1 MGLGNRIWRQARLA
15 VVPEGLLPHER
26 QQLRHHLGAAMLTG
40 LFMGALTLAD
50 TVLAKTLH
58 GSALA
63 VTVMTVLIGVS
74 FLASLFWAGAM
85 HNRSKTPFI
94 LAAGLLGRGGLA
106 LAGLSTVP
114 AWFIFTVGL
123 GWMGQAMI
131 INAQVA
137 IIQRS
142 YRLDRRNQLFGVAV
156 SAATVMRLV
165 ATVVAGRILDL
176 DEQAY
181 GLIFAVAGLAGLFGA
196 VLLTRMEAG
205 LQPVPTPPGAGE
217 LYQPLKEPG
226 FAGGLRSM
234 RQSVGLLLRILRE
247 DRIFRRFE
255 INFFIY
261 GIAFLSLLPMV
272 PLFLVHDLG
281 LDYTRIGLARGLMG
295 QTGLILFA
303 PALGRTL
310 EKLKPVRFCA
320 RIFSLL
326 ALYPGLLLLAGLLPA
341 AAHIVTVYAAFVC
354 FGIAMAGV
362 SIAWSLSSIHFA
374 GSEDPSAYQS
384 VHSVLVG
391 VRGVV
396 APLLG
401 YLVMSTT
408 STLHGFALT
417 AALFLLSALLMARMA
432 RDEAADGPPEASAD
446 ARSRD

>member
-1 MGLGNRIWRQARLA
+1 
-15 VVPEGLLPHER
+15 
-26 QQLRHHLGAAMLTG
+26 
-40 LFMGALTLAD
+40 
-50 TVLAKTLH
+50 
-58 GSALA
+58 
-63 VTVMTVLIGVS
+63 
-74 FLASLFWAGAM
+74 
-85 HNRSKTPFI
+85 
-94 LAAGLLGRGGLA
+94 
-106 LAGLSTVP
+106 
-114 AWFIFTVGL
+114 
-123 GWMGQAMI
+123 
-131 INAQVA
+131 
-137 IIQRS
+137 
-142 YRLDRRNQLFGVAV
+142 
-156 SAATVMRLV
+156 
-165 ATVVAGRILDL
+165 
-176 DEQAY
+176 
-181 GLIFAVAGLAGLFGA
+181 
-196 VLLTRMEAG
+196 
-205 LQPVPTPPGAGE
+205 
-217 LYQPLKEPG
+217 
-226 FAGGLRSM
+226 M

-310 EKLKPVRFCA
+310 EKL
-320 RIFSLL
+320 
-326 ALYPGLLLLAGLLPA
+326 
-341 AAHIVTVYAAFVC
+341 AAHVVTVYAAFVC

-391 VRGVV
+391 VRGAV

-401 YLVMSTT
+401 YLVISTT
-408 STLHGFALT
+408 STLHGFALS

-432 RDEAADGPPEASAD
+432 RDEAADGPPETSAD